1 MVSRANDFGN
11 RHGRA
16 RFLAAGLAH
25 AAQSSSSWFKE
36 WVIVVSQR
44 LGVRLGT
51 AADREWIFHLRHAV
65 YAEELGQHS
74 GNPTGQLSDDLD
86 DHGVVY
92 LIATCDGSPV
102 GFVSVTPPWVGRWS
116 LDKYV
121 SRADLP
127 LLDAP
132 DVFEVRILTVAA
144 PWRST
149 GAAALLMYAA
159 LRWVQSR
166 GARQVV
172 VMGRSDLAGMYSAAG
187 LRPTG
192 HPVVA
197 GAVTFDVMSGDV
209 AMLAVRTQRRY
220 APVLN
225 RLGDALD
232 WRLDMPMRPGSD
244 GCAHGGAS
252 FDGIGADFRRLHR
265 RTEVVAADVL
275 DAWFPPA
282 PGVLEVLA
290 EDPAWH
296 ARTSPPVAAEGLR
309 AEIAAAR
316 GVATDSLTLGAG
328 SSDLLFR
335 AFRQWLTPTSRVL
348 LVDPSYGEYAHVA
361 TEVIGCRVDRL
372 AIGPADGWRIDL
384 DRFADTL
391 AGADYDLAVLV
402 NPSNPTGGQ
411 LPVQALHAM
420 LERVPARTRIWIDE
434 AYIGYAGMEQSLA
447 SWAADQPNLVICTS
461 MSKMYALSG
470 VRVAYLVSDACT
482 AASLRRWTPPWAVS
496 LPAQL
501 AAVAAL
507 RDPAYY
513 TARWAD
519 TAVLRAELAA
529 ALRAVDP
536 TAIIDEAVAN
546 FLLITLPTGGP
557 SAAEVVT
564 ACRRDDV
571 YLRDLSPMSPAFQ
584 GRTIRVAVKDL
595 TANARIVTAYRAA
608 LATLTAQKRDV
619 EPLPAVRHPAGTPTR

>member
-1 MVSRANDFGN
+1 MVSG
-11 RHGRA
+11 H
-16 RFLAAGLAH
+16 
-25 AAQSSSSWFKE
+25 
-36 WVIVVSQR
+36 

-51 AADREWIFHLRHAV
+51 AADRDWIFGLRHAV
-65 YAEELGQHS
+65 YAQELGQHRD
-74 GNPTGQLSDDLD
+74 NPGGQLSDDLD

-92 LIATCDGSPV
+92 LVVTCDGSPV
-102 GFVSVTPPWVGRWS
+102 GFVCITPPWVGRWS
-116 LDKYV
+116 LDKYL
-121 SRADLP
+121 SRVDLP

-144 PWRST
+144 PWRGT

-159 LRWVQSR
+159 LRWVESR
-166 GARQVV
+166 GGRQLVA
-172 VMGRSDLAGMYSAAG
+172 MGRADLAGMYSAAG

-192 HPVVA
+192 HTVVA
-197 GAVTFDVMSGDV
+197 GAVTFEVMSGDV
-209 AMLAVRTQRRY
+209 ATLAARTQRRY
-220 APVLN
+220 ALLLN
-225 RLGDALD
+225 RLGGALD
-232 WRLDMPMRPGSD
+232 WRLDVPMRPGPD

-265 RTEVVAADVL
+265 RREVVAADVL
-275 DAWFPPA
+275 DAWFAPA

-296 ARTSPPVAAEGLR
+296 ARTSPPVDAEGLR

-316 GVATDSLTLGAG
+316 GVPVDSLTLGAG

-348 LVDPSYGEYAHVA
+348 LVDPSYGEYAHVT

-372 AIGPADGWRIDL
+372 AIGSADGWQIDL

-402 NPSNPTGGQ
+402 NPNNPTGGQ
-411 LPVQALHAM
+411 LPVRALHDM
-420 LERVPARTRIWIDE
+420 LRRVPVRTRIWIDE
-434 AYIGYAGMEQSLA
+434 AYIGYAGWERSVA
-447 SWAADQPNLVICTS
+447 SWVADQPNLVVCTS

-470 VRVAYLVSDACT
+470 MRVAYLVSDLST

-507 RDPAYY
+507 RDRAYY
-513 TARWAD
+513 TARWAE
-519 TAVLRAELAA
+519 TTVLRAELAA
-529 ALRAVDP
+529 ALGAVDP
-536 TAIIDEAVAN
+536 TAVIDEAVAN

-557 SAAEVVT
+557 SAAEVVA
-564 ACRRDDV
+564 ACRLDDV

-584 GRTIRVAVKDL
+584 GRTIRVAVKDP
-595 TANARIVTAYRAA
+595 AGNARIVDAYRAA
-608 LATLTAQKRDV
+608 LAAVTAR
-619 EPLPAVRHPAGTPTR
+619 LPVGAATR

>member
-1 MVSRANDFGN
+1 V
-11 RHGRA
+11 
-16 RFLAAGLAH
+16 
-25 AAQSSSSWFKE
+25 
-36 WVIVVSQR
+36 VIVVAER

-51 AADREWIFHLRHAV
+51 SADRDWIFRLRHTV

-74 GNPTGQLSDDLD
+74 DNPTGQLSDDLD
-86 DHGVVY
+86 GRGIIY
-92 LIATCDGSPV
+92 LIATYNGSPV
-102 GFVSVTPPWVGRWS
+102 GFVSITPPWVGHWS
-116 LDKYV
+116 LDKYL

-132 DVFEVRILTVAA
+132 DVFEVRILTVTAH
-144 PWRST
+144 WRGT

-159 LRWVQSR
+159 LRWVESR
-166 GARQVV
+166 GGRQVV
-172 VMGRSDLAGMYSAAG
+172 AMGRAELAGMYSSAG
-187 LRPTG
+187 LCPTG
-192 HPVVA
+192 HSVVA
-197 GAVTFDVMSGDV
+197 GAVTFAVMSGHV
-209 AMLAVRTQRRY
+209 ATLAVRTQRRY
-220 APVLN
+220 SSVLN
-225 RLGDALD
+225 RLGHVLD
-232 WRLDMPMRPGSD
+232 WRLDVPMRPGSD

-252 FDGIGADFRRLHR
+252 FDGIGTDFRRLDR
-265 RTEVVAADVL
+265 RREVVAADVL
-275 DAWFPPA
+275 DAWFAPA

-309 AEIAAAR
+309 AEISAAR
-316 GVATDSLTLGAG
+316 GVPADSLTLGAG

-372 AIGPADGWRIDL
+372 AIGSADGWRIDL

-402 NPSNPTGGQ
+402 NPNNPTGGQ
-411 LPVQALHAM
+411 LPVQALHDM
-420 LERVPARTRIWIDE
+420 LRRVPAGTRIWIDE
-434 AYIGYAGMEQSLA
+434 AYVGYAGWDQSLA
-447 SWAADQPNLVICTS
+447 SWAADRPNLVVCTS

-470 VRVAYLVSDACT
+470 MRVAYLVSDLST

-513 TARWAD
+513 TTRWAE

-529 ALRAVDP
+529 ALGAVDP
-536 TAIIDEAVAN
+536 AAVIDEAVAN
-546 FLLITLPTGGP
+546 FLLITLPTDA
-557 SAAEVVT
+557 SAAEVVA

-584 GRTIRVAVKDL
+584 GRTIRVAVKDP
-595 TANARIVTAYRAA
+595 AGNARIVAAYRAA
-608 LATLTAQKRDV
+608 VAPRRREV
-619 EPLPAVRHPAGTPTR
+619 EPEPDAPRVPQHDGHCQHAGSPPGEVAAGSARS

>member
-1 MVSRANDFGN
+1 V
-11 RHGRA
+11 
-16 RFLAAGLAH
+16 LAD
-25 AAQSSSSWFKE
+25 QSSCSSVKE

-51 AADREWIFHLRHAV
+51 AADREWIFRLRHAV

-74 GNPTGQLSDDLD
+74 GNPTGQLSDNLD
-86 DHGVVY
+86 DHGIVY
-92 LIATCDGSPV
+92 LIATCDGSPI
-102 GFVSVTPPWVGRWS
+102 GFVSITPPWVGRWS
-116 LDKYV
+116 LDKYL
-121 SRADLP
+121 SRSDLP
-127 LLDAP
+127 LLEAP

-166 GARQVV
+166 GGRQVV
-172 VMGRSDLAGMYSAAG
+172 VMGRADLAGMYCAAG
-187 LRPTG
+187 LAPTG
-192 HPVVA
+192 HSVVA
-197 GAVTFDVMSGDV
+197 GAVTFDVMSGEV
-209 AMLAVRTQRRY
+209 AMLAVRTLRRY

-225 RLGDALD
+225 RLADALD
-232 WRLDMPMRPGSD
+232 WHLDVPMRPGSD

-265 RTEVVAADVL
+265 RREVVAADVL
-275 DAWFPPA
+275 DAWFSPA
-282 PGVLEVLA
+282 PGVLEALA
-290 EDPAWH
+290 EDPGWH
-296 ARTSPPVAAEGLR
+296 ARTSPPVAADGLR
-309 AEIAAAR
+309 AEIAAVR
-316 GVATDSLTLGAG
+316 GVPADSLTLGAG

-335 AFRQWLTPTSRVL
+335 AFRQWLTPASRVL

-372 AIGPADGWRIDL
+372 AIGPADGWRIDP

-402 NPSNPTGGQ
+402 NPNNPTGGQ
-411 LPVQALHAM
+411 LSVPALRGM
-420 LERVPARTRIWIDE
+420 LERVPTRTRVWVDE
-434 AYIGYAGMEQSLA
+434 AYIGYAGMDQSLA
-447 SWAADQPNLVICTS
+447 ACAAARPNLVVCTS

-470 VRVAYLVSDACT
+470 MRVAYLVSDACT

-507 RDPAYY
+507 RDPGYY

-536 TAIIDEAVAN
+536 TAVIDEAVAN
-546 FLLITLPTGGP
+546 FLLITLPAGGP
-557 SAAEVVT
+557 SAAEIVT

-584 GRTIRVAVKDL
+584 GRTIRVAVKDRA
-595 TANARIVTAYRAA
+595 ANALIVAAYRTA
-608 LATLTAQKRDV
+608 LAAVTAQKRDA
-619 EPLPAVRHPAGTPTR
+619 EPVTVARRLAGTPTR

>member
-1 MVSRANDFGN
+1 M
-11 RHGRA
+11 
-16 RFLAAGLAH
+16 
-25 AAQSSSSWFKE
+25 
-36 WVIVVSQR
+36 VSQR

-51 AADREWIFHLRHAV
+51 STDRDWIFRLRHTV

-74 GNPTGQLSDDLD
+74 GNPAGRLSDDLD
-86 DHGVVY
+86 DRGVGY
-92 LIATCDGSPV
+92 LVATCDGSPV
-102 GFVSVTPPWVGRWS
+102 GFVSITPPWVGRWS
-116 LDKYV
+116 LDKYL
-121 SRADLP
+121 SRVDLP

-144 PWRST
+144 PWRGT

-166 GARQVV
+166 GGRQVV
-172 VMGRSDLAGMYSAAG
+172 AMGRAELAGMYGAAG
-187 LRPTG
+187 LSPTG
-192 HPVVA
+192 HTVVS
-197 GAVTFDVMSGDV
+197 GAVTFDVMSGHV
-209 AMLAVRTQRRY
+209 ATLADLTQRRY

-225 RLGDALD
+225 RLGDAVD
-232 WRLDMPMRPGSD
+232 WRLDVPMRPGSD

-265 RTEVVAADVL
+265 RREVVAADVL
-275 DAWFPPA
+275 DAWFAPA
-282 PGVLEVLA
+282 PGVLQALA
-290 EDPAWH
+290 EDPAWQ

-309 AEIAAAR
+309 AQIAAAR
-316 GVATDSLTLGAG
+316 GVPADSLTLGAG

-335 AFRQWLTPTSRVL
+335 AFREWLTPASRVL
-348 LVDPSYGEYAHVA
+348 LVDPSYGEYAHLA
-361 TEVIGCRVDRL
+361 TDVIGCRVDRL

-384 DRFADTL
+384 ERFADTL

-402 NPSNPTGGQ
+402 NPNNPTGGQ
-411 LPVQALHAM
+411 LPVQALHDM
-420 LERVPARTRIWIDE
+420 LGRVPARTRIWVDE
-434 AYIGYAGMEQSLA
+434 AYVGYAGWDQSLA
-447 SWAADQPNLVICTS
+447 SSAADRPNLVVCTS

-470 VRVAYLVSDACT
+470 MRVAYLVSDPAT
-482 AASLRRWTPPWAVS
+482 AASLRRWTPPWPVS

-513 TARWAD
+513 SARWAE
-519 TAVLRAELAA
+519 TAMLRADLAA

-536 TAIIDEAVAN
+536 TAVIDEAVAN

-557 SAAEVVT
+557 SAAEVVA

-584 GRTIRVAVKDL
+584 GRTIRVAVKDP
-595 TANARIVTAYRAA
+595 AGNARIVAAYRAA
-608 LATLTAQKRDV
+608 VPAGGRDV
-619 EPLPAVRHPAGTPTR
+619 EAVPAGTR